1 VLQGN
6 TLVQLDLW
14 IALHVKRGN
23 PKNLVECPNVIFVL
37 LENMLLQLDWRN
49 ATSVLL
55 ENMLPQLDWRNATS
69 VLLEN
74 MLPQLDWRN
83 ATCVLLVN
91 TLLQLDLW
99 IALIVARTSC
109 RKKAHRVAI
118 HVWIC
123 TNQDPDLGRVYSAT
137 LDLSGIR
144 KRLHVCNAKQ
154 TRTKSS
160 QGLQGA
166 QGVWVP
172 AFSKIQSL
180 CVLR

>member
-49 ATSVLL
+49 ATS
-55 ENMLPQLDWRNATS
+55 
-69 VLLEN
+69 
-74 MLPQLDWRN
+74 
-83 ATCVLLVN
+83 VLLVN

-137 LDLSGIR
+137 LDLSGIL
-144 KRLHVCNAKQ
+144 KRLHVCNAMQ